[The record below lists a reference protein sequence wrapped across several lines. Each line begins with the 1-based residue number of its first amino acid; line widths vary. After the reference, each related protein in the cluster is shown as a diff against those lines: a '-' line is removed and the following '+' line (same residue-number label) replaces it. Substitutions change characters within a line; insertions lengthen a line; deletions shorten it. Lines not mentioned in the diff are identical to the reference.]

1 MSRRFAVAVC
11 GRRIKWIVVV
21 FWVAVMI
28 VGGMGASK
36 LTDVENNEASSWLPG
51 DAESTKALEASEGF
65 SNPDTMPTTVVYERD
80 GGITEADRQQVAE
93 DIEAF
98 GAMDGTKAPELA
110 GDEAT
115 DDDPTVTIDGPIG
128 QPELSDD
135 GESLRVSVPVNTGG
149 PEGWEA
155 MPDVVD
161 HMRDIAGDGADGM
174 VTHVTG
180 PGGNAADLATA
191 FEGIDGTLLLAAAAV
206 VVLILLLTYRSPVL
220 WILPLVSAGIALTS
234 AQGVIYLLAKYADL
248 TVNAQSTAI
257 LAILVFGAGTDY
269 ALLLIARYREELHR
283 HEDRHEA
290 MAEALHRAGPA
301 IIASGGTVVLGML
314 CLLVAEMNSTQGLGP
329 VLAIGVTVGL
339 LAMVSLLP
347 ALLVIVGRWIFWP
360 KRPHF
365 DSVEPTTTTGVW
377 ARIGRVIAIR
387 PRAVWIGTAVVLGAL
402 ALGMTNL
409 NATSLTNAEQF
420 GGDTPD
426 SIKGDTVLAEHFTS
440 DEGSPVQIVTD
451 AKSAEA
457 VSQAAADT
465 EGIGSVG
472 EPMVAGDTAYIEAD
486 LAGNPVSDAA
496 YDTVER
502 VRDSV
507 HAVPGSDAL
516 VGGASAFYLDTR
528 EASQHDNKLVI
539 PMVLIVVFLILVALL
554 RALVAPLILMA
565 TVILS
570 FGAALG
576 VSAMLF
582 GEVFSV
588 DNSDSA
594 FPLWVFVF
602 LVALGIDY
610 NIFLMTR
617 VREEAAKVGS
627 RRGALIGLGATGG
640 VITSAGLVLAGTFG
654 TLATIPMTF
663 LIQMGFAVAFG
674 VLLDTIIVRSVLVT
688 ALNLDLGRRMWWP
701 SRLGRREHDEQFED
715 PDPSQEKELVP
726 VG

>member
-1 MSRRFAVAVC
+1 MTRRFATAVC
-11 GRRIKWIVVV
+11 GRRIKWLVVV
-21 FWVAVMI
+21 FWVAVLM

-51 DAESTKALEASEGF
+51 DAESTKALEASEAF
-65 SNPDTMPTTVVYERD
+65 SDPDTMPAIVVYERD
-80 GGITEADRQQVAE
+80 GGITQADRQQVAE
-93 DIEAF
+93 DIQAF
-98 GAMDGTKAPELA
+98 TAMNGQKAPELVGEDA
-110 GDEAT
+110 SDS
-115 DDDPTVTIDGPIG
+115 DPTVTIDGRVG
-128 QPELSDD
+128 QPELSED
-135 GESLRVSVPVNTGG
+135 GNALRVYVPINTGG
-149 PEGWEA
+149 PEGWES
-155 MPDVVD
+155 MPDVID
-161 HMRDIAGDGADGM
+161 HMRDVASDGADGM

-180 PGGNAADLATA
+180 PGGTAADMATA
-191 FEGIDGTLLLAAAAV
+191 FEGIDGTLLLAAAGV
-206 VVLILLLTYRSPVL
+206 VVIILLFTYRSPVL
-220 WILPLVSAGIALTS
+220 WILPLISAGVALTS
-234 AQGVIYLLAKYADL
+234 AQGVIYLLARYADL

-301 IIASGGTVVLGML
+301 IIASGSTVVLGML
-314 CLLVAEMNSTQGLGP
+314 CLLVADMNSTQGLGP

-339 LAMVSLLP
+339 LAMISLLP

-365 DSVEPTTTTGVW
+365 DSVEPTTTTGFW
-377 ARIGRVIAIR
+377 AKAGRLIVRR
-387 PRAVWIGTAVVLGAL
+387 PRTIWIGTAIVLGAL
-402 ALGMTNL
+402 ALGTTNL

-426 SIKGDTVLAEHFTS
+426 SIKGDAVIAKHFTA
-440 DEGSPVQIVTD
+440 DDASPVQIVTNAESAD
-451 AKSAEA
+451 A
-457 VSQAAADT
+457 VRQAAAGTD
-465 EGIGSVG
+465 GIASVG
-472 EPMVAGDTAYIEAD
+472 EPRVAGDTAYIEAN
-486 LAGNPVSDAA
+486 LVGNPVSDSA
-496 YDTVER
+496 YNTVER
-502 VRDSV
+502 VRDAV

-528 EASQHDNKLVI
+528 VASQHDNWLVI
-539 PMVLIVVFLILVALL
+539 PMVLIVVFFILVLLL
-554 RALVAPLILMA
+554 RALVAPLLLIA

-576 VSAMLF
+576 VSALLF

-617 VREEAAKVGS
+617 VREEAQKVGS
-627 RRGALIGLGATGG
+627 RRGALIGLAATGG

-688 ALNLDLGRRMWWP
+688 ALNLDLGRHMWWP
-701 SRLGRREHDEQFED
+701 SRLSRREHDEQFED
-715 PDPSQEKELVP
+715 PDPTEERELMP
-726 VG
+726 IG